1 MKDEKNNRNDTVAQ
15 TGNADDSGVQKL
27 EGTLNIGNVKP
38 FTKYRAA
45 ELILCGIAVILGLL
59 YLYADA
65 LIPLGVLLP
74 LYCVGFFGITVLRYL
89 DAKATGSRGVFT
101 ALVIACWAA
110 LGIAMVIATVVYF
123 TR

>member
-1 MKDEKNNRNDTVAQ
+1 MKDERNENQNAQ
-15 TGNADDSGVQKL
+15 NAQPDPGVQKL

-74 LYCVGFFGITVLRYL
+74 VYCADFFGITVLRYL
-89 DAKATGSRGVFT
+89 DAKETGSRGLFT
-101 ALVIACWAA
+101 ALVVACWAA

>member
-1 MKDEKNNRNDTVAQ
+1 MKDERNENQNAQ
-15 TGNADDSGVQKL
+15 NAQPDPGVQKL

-74 LYCVGFFGITVLRYL
+74 VYCAGFFGITVLRYL
-89 DAKATGSRGVFT
+89 DAKETGSRGLFT
-101 ALVIACWAA
+101 ALVVACWAA

>member
-1 MKDEKNNRNDTVAQ
+1 MKDDRNQNTQNGASQSDP
-15 TGNADDSGVQKL
+15 GVQKL

-74 LYCVGFFGITVLRYL
+74 LYCAGFFGITVLRYF
-89 DAKATGSRGVFT
+89 DARETGSRGVFT